1 MAKEKLRD
9 AKRGNGRGRSVGM
22 KREVVEASGFDGED
36 GEDHGVGVVDVEH
49 ETGDQGESQP
59 LRKRA
64 GGKRLVPIPEEEGHD
79 ESGMRMRP
87 GGIEIHVDGE
97 RAGAPDGESG
107 KKGPALFDILAR
119 EAEGKKQSEKCV
131 ERGGKSHGDAVRSGK
146 TVGGDGG
153 T

>member
-1 MAKEKLRD
+1 MAEEELRN
-9 AKRGNGRGRSVGM
+9 ARGEIGRGGRVGM
-22 KREVVEASGFDGED
+22 KSKVVGAGDFDSED
-36 GEDHGVGVVDVEH
+36 GEDHGVGVIDVEH
-49 ETGDQGESQP
+49 EAGDQGKNQP
-59 LRKRA
+59 LRQRA
-64 GGKRLVPIPEEEGHD
+64 RGKRLVPIPEEEGHD